1 MKKHN
6 SEIYDILADY
16 YGLDPLPWSIAEE
29 KRIEAEEKRIEA
41 EEKRRIGQKAQELEK
56 RKFIRLIWMG
66 VSVILMAVAM
76 FLRVFEIV
84 SDDFFIYF
92 YPVWFLLII
101 WSQTKKS

>member
-1 MKKHN
+1 
-6 SEIYDILADY
+6 
-16 YGLDPLPWSIAEE
+16 
-29 KRIEAEEKRIEA
+29 
-41 EEKRRIGQKAQELEK
+41 
-56 RKFIRLIWMG
+56 MG
-66 VSVILMAVAM
+66 VSVTLMAVAM